1 MGIFS
6 EYGAEIEEIFI
17 EGDGCFGLKVDEELD
32 YQKHLNF
39 LSGKSSKNGGNRELI
54 AKLHYENVNP
64 KDNKAIRIVVNGGT
78 VGYLSGEDARL
89 FRERLE
95 KVGRE
100 GLIVSCRAMITGGNR
115 TWLFKKTD
123 FRVNLDLP
131 IEKL

>member
-17 EGDGCFGLKVDEELD
+17 EGDGRFGLKVDEELD